1 MKNNNNFKNSG
12 KMMGVT
18 DEYVI
23 VYTAFKLCKNFLLSK
38 NKKNNVIIDKKT
50 IMNMRNKK

>member
-1 MKNNNNFKNSG
+1 MENNNNFRNSG

-18 DEYVI
+18 DDYEI
-23 VYTAFKLCKNFLLSK
+23 FYTAFKLCKNFLL
-38 NKKNNVIIDKKT
+38 NKKDNVITYKKT